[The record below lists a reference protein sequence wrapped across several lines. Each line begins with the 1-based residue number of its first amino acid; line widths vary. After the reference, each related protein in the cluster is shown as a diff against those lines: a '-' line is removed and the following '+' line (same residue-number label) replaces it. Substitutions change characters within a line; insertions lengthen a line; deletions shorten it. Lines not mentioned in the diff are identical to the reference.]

1 MMVEDQKV
9 EEEVG
14 EYRMKVNVLQMEDYY
29 AQIEFKD
36 VNYSF
41 VNSVRRS
48 LVSMVPCLALHEI
61 DFHMGSLGSY
71 VDEESG
77 DEREYES
84 ISAMFNEI
92 VAHRIGMLPIPTDE
106 KTIEAFGDSINDDSK
121 QPDIMYS
128 LHKQG
133 PCTVY
138 SGDLEPVSGDDSL
151 VIPETNVPIVK
162 LSEGQAI
169 LVYAKA
175 KMGNAQKHTK
185 WQCAVAPR
193 FYQAPT
199 ITVSSG
205 KGSKAIFDI
214 VDKKDFKK
222 KGKLHVID
230 NPVKA
235 HAALNKLEQLWNDK
249 EAKESMEVST
259 KKDHFIFEFET
270 NGAMKANL
278 ALEQA
283 LKALDGHCNEFAS
296 AIDATA

>member
-1 MMVEDQKV
+1 MMVEGQKV
-9 EEEVG
+9 EEGVG
-14 EYRMKVNVLQMEDYY
+14 ESKMKVNILQMEDNY

-71 VDEESG
+71 VDGESG

-92 VAHRIGMLPIPTDE
+92 VAHRLGMLPIPTDE
-106 KTIEAFGDSINDDSK
+106 KTIEAFGDSIGDDSK

-138 SGDLEPVSGDDSL
+138 SGDLEPVSGDNSL
-151 VIPETNVPIVK
+151 IIPETNVPIVK
-162 LSEGQAI
+162 LAEGQAI

-222 KGKLHVID
+222 KGKSHVID

-235 HAALNKLEQLWNDK
+235 HAALKKLEQLWNDK

-270 NGAMKANL
+270 NGAMKAHL

>member
-1 MMVEDQKV
+1 
-9 EEEVG
+9 
-14 EYRMKVNVLQMEDYY
+14 MKVKVLKMDDNY

-36 VNYSF
+36 VDYSF

-92 VAHRIGMLPIPTDE
+92 VAHRIGMLPIPTDD
-106 KTIEAFGDSINDDSK
+106 KTLEAFGDSIDDHNK

-151 VIPETNVPIVK
+151 VIPETNVPILK
-162 LSEGQAI
+162 LAEGQAI

-175 KMGNAQKHTK
+175 KMGNAKIHTK
-185 WQCAVAPR
+185 WQCVVAPR
-193 FYQAPT
+193 FYQASS
-199 ITVSSG
+199 ISVSSG
-205 KGSKAIFDI
+205 KGSKAVFDI
-214 VDKKDFKK
+214 VNKKKFKK
-222 KGKLHVID
+222 KGSNHVLD
-230 NPVKA
+230 DPREAYK
-235 HAALNKLEQLWNDK
+235 ALNELEKLWNDK
-249 EAKESMEVST
+249 EAKESVKITT
-259 KKDHFIFEFET
+259 KTNHFIFEFET
-270 NGAMKANL
+270 NGAMKAQL

-283 LKALDGHCNEFAS
+283 LKALNKHCSEFAS